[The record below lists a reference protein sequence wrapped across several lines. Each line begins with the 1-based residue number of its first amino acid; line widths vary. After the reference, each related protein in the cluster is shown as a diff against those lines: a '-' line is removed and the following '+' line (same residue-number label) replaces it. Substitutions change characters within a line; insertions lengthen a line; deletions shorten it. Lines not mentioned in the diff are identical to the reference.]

1 MPGSPLVMNRV
12 FRLIWIGAANYGELR
27 TGGTCDQAAHMTGWS
42 PKARDVRRLIKAARA
57 EGLNPT
63 AVEVDVKAGLI
74 RVISGN
80 PDSTDNDLDSW
91 LEEHP

>member
-1 MPGSPLVMNRV
+1 
-12 FRLIWIGAANYGELR
+12 
-27 TGGTCDQAAHMTGWS
+27 MTASS
-42 PKARDVRRLIKAARA
+42 PKARVTFKDRDVRRLIKAARA

-63 AVEVDVKAGLI
+63 AVEVNVKAGLI

-80 PDSTDNDLDSW
+80 PDDTGAVLNKW

>member
-1 MPGSPLVMNRV
+1 
-12 FRLIWIGAANYGELR
+12 
-27 TGGTCDQAAHMTGWS
+27 MTGWS

>member
-1 MPGSPLVMNRV
+1 
-12 FRLIWIGAANYGELR
+12 
-27 TGGTCDQAAHMTGWS
+27 MTASS
-42 PKARDVRRLIKAARA
+42 PKARATFKHRDVRRLIKAARA

-63 AVEVDVKAGLI
+63 AVEVDVKAGRI

-80 PDSTDNDLDSW
+80 PNDTGGDLDKW

>member
-1 MPGSPLVMNRV
+1 
-12 FRLIWIGAANYGELR
+12 
-27 TGGTCDQAAHMTGWS
+27 MTASS
-42 PKARDVRRLIKAARA
+42 PKVRVAFNRDVRRLIKAVRA

-63 AVEVDVKAGLI
+63 AVEVDVKAGRI

-80 PDSTDNDLDSW
+80 PSDTGGDLDKW